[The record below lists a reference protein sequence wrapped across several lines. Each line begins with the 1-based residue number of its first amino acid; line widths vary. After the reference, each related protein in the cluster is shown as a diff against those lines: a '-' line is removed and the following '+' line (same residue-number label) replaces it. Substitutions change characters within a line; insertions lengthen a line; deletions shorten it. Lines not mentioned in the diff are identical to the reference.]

1 MKAAVIGL
9 TVAGV
14 ASFLVW
20 SYMKRFEE
28 EASGG
33 PRVQILTVVR
43 TLEPGSV
50 LKDSDI
56 GERGIPMAYVES
68 RAIRASDRQRIANLR
83 VSSALEAQQIL
94 NWSDIVASN
103 DERMLSNL
111 VQPGMRAVSI
121 HTEGQSNML
130 AKAGD
135 RVDVISTVQQ
145 PGSNDHRVAVVLLQN
160 VLVLGHPNG
169 VAFMNQGG
177 GSSAQEGTDTVLSLT
192 LDQSQL
198 LAVAGDKA
206 RLTLA
211 VRSTPDVIIQQGLAE
226 KSSKDLA
233 EAPKPTVRAAGKA
246 GPVPVSPGG
255 R

>member
-1 MKAAVIGL
+1 MRAAVIGL
-9 TVAGV
+9 LVACV

-20 SYMKRFEE
+20 SYMRRFED

-33 PRVQILTVVR
+33 PRVMVLTVVR
-43 TLEPGSV
+43 TLEPGAV

-56 GERGIPMAYVES
+56 GERGIPVAYVES

-83 VSSALEAQQIL
+83 ISSALEAQQIL

-111 VQPGMRAVSI
+111 VQPGMRAVAI
-121 HTEGQSNML
+121 RTEGRSGSL
-130 AKAGD
+130 ARPGD

-145 PGSNDHRVAVVLLQN
+145 PGSQEHRVGVVLLQN
-160 VLVLGHPNG
+160 VLVLGHP
-169 VAFMNQGG
+169 AGG
-177 GSSAQEGTDTVLSLT
+177 PGDVGNDNIDTVLSLS

-206 RLTLA
+206 KLSLA
-211 VRSTPDVIIQQGLAE
+211 LRSTPDVIIQQGLTE

-233 EAPKPTVRAAGKA
+233 AAPIVAATPRGKSGPVAVGAGK
-246 GPVPVSPGG
+246 
-255 R
+255 

>member
-1 MKAAVIGL
+1 MVG
-9 TVAGV
+9 GV

-20 SYMKRFEE
+20 SYMKRFED

-33 PRVQILTVVR
+33 PRVQVLTVVR
-43 TLEPGSV
+43 TLEPGA
-50 LKDSDI
+50 LIKEGDI
-56 GERGIPMAYVES
+56 GERGIPVAYVES

-103 DERMLSNL
+103 DERVLSNL
-111 VQPGMRAVSI
+111 VQPGMRAVAIKS
-121 HTEGQSNML
+121 EGRSSSL
-130 AKAGD
+130 AHPGD

-145 PGSNDHRVAVVLLQN
+145 PGSQEHRVGVVLLQN
-160 VLVLGHPNG
+160 VLVLGHPTAGPNG
-169 VAFMNQGG
+169 MGNDGG
-177 GSSAQEGTDTVLSLT
+177 DTVLSLT

-206 RLTLA
+206 KLTLA
-211 VRSTPDVIIQQGLAE
+211 LRSTPDVIIQQGLTE
-226 KSSKDLA
+226 KSSKELA
-233 EAPKPTVRAAGKA
+233 SAPVAAAAVKGKS
-246 GPVPVSPGG
+246 GPVAIGGG

>member
-1 MKAAVIGL
+1 MPGMRAAVIGL
-9 TVAGV
+9 LVACV

-20 SYMKRFEE
+20 SYMKRFED

-33 PRVQILTVVR
+33 PRVMVLTVVR
-43 TLEPGSV
+43 TLEPGAV

-56 GERGIPMAYVES
+56 GERGIPVAYVES

-83 VSSALEAQQIL
+83 ISSALEAQQIL

-103 DERMLSNL
+103 DERVLSNL
-111 VQPGMRAVSI
+111 VQPGMRAVAVR
-121 HTEGQSNML
+121 TEGRSSSL
-130 AKAGD
+130 AHPGD

-145 PGSNDHRVAVVLLQN
+145 PGSQEHRVGVVLMQN
-160 VLVLGHPNG
+160 VLVLGHP
-169 VAFMNQGG
+169 AG
-177 GSSAQEGTDTVLSLT
+177 GSGTVGTDATDTVLSLT

-206 RLTLA
+206 KLTLA
-211 VRSTPDVIIQQGLAE
+211 LRSTPDVIIQQGLTE

-233 EAPKPTVRAAGKA
+233 APPVVAVASKGKS
-246 GPVPVSPGG
+246 GPVAVGG
-255 R
+255 GAR